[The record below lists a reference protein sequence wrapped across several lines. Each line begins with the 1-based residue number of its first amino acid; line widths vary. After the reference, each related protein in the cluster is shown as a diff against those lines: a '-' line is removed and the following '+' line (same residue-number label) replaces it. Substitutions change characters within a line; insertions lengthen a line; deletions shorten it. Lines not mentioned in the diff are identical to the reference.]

1 MKSKKLLVFLIMFV
15 FITVLVVL
23 NSTLFTLQHISIS
36 WLTSTINLKTMNE
49 KEVTSLIDERGESIF
64 LLNKEEI
71 SAKLEKKHPYLR
83 VVGIET
89 KFPNKIVIY
98 SAEREDLYA
107 VKIADGDY
115 AIIDDYGKV
124 LSRTQTLSTNSN
136 GAVIEAR
143 PIEVLFNNIQLNSAD
158 FLVGEQFNNIQLN
171 SADFLVGEQV
181 KIKRIEEVLTKL
193 SYTLKEANYTTLAKK
208 GIFDSITVANTGEG
222 GEVGMYLTTR
232 NGMVINLLDA
242 EDKMTDKFMLGLSV
256 YNEYHQDS
264 YSKGTIIV
272 QYSHAEEKIIAY
284 FDDEID

>member
-158 FLVGEQFNNIQLN
+158 FLVGEQ
-171 SADFLVGEQV
+171 V